1 MQNVLSRLKSPVVI
15 IQILATIVGVI
26 VFFIPDVAQAVQV
39 VDGAIVAII
48 NLLSGLNDP
57 TNPNGF

>member
-1 MQNVLSRLKSPVVI
+1 MQSRLKSPVIWIQVI
-15 IQILATIVGVI
+15 GTIVGVI
-26 VFFIPDVAQAVQV
+26 VFFMPNQAQAIQV
-39 VDGAIVAII
+39 VDGAVVAII

>member
-1 MQNVLSRLKSPVVI
+1 MQNIVSRLKSPVVI
-15 IQILATIVGVI
+15 LQILATIVGVI
-26 VFFIPDVAQAVQV
+26 LFFLPGQAQAVQV

-48 NLLSGLNDP
+48 NLLSGLNNP